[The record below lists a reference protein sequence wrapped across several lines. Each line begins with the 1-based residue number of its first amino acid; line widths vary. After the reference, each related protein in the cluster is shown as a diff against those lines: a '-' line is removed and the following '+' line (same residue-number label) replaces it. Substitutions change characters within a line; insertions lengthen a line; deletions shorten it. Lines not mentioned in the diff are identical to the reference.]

1 MTTTHYIAR
10 HIQSQAKEDRLEN
23 TAKVAVIASAAS
35 FHSPLKGEH
44 MSDQIYV
51 YIALT
56 LYFGGMLLI
65 GYLAYKRTVDHEDY
79 MLGGRDLPPWVAA
92 LSAGASDMS
101 GWLIMGLPG
110 AIYATGLI
118 EAWIAV
124 GLTIGSFL
132 NWKFVAPRLRA
143 YTEVAKNS
151 ITIPSFFENRLHDKS
166 HLLRIISSV
175 IILVFFTLY
184 VSSGMVAGGVFF
196 ENSFDMNYFVGMILV
211 VVITL
216 AYTLFGG
223 FLGASLTDV
232 AQGIMMMVALGVV
245 PVAAILAVGGVGET
259 SQLVETVSPGNLS
272 LIGAGQFT
280 TGAASLIIISG
291 LAWGLG
297 YFGQPHI
304 VVRFM
309 ALRSPHE
316 AKRARRIGM
325 TWMII
330 SLSGAVVSGLI
341 GIAFFH
347 QRGEPLANPE
357 TVVLRMSQIL
367 LHPFISGL
375 VLSAVLAAI
384 MSTFSSQLIVCS
396 SALIEDL
403 YKVIRKTPPPA
414 RQLVILGRLAVLVVA
429 AIAFVLAINPND
441 SILGLVSFAWA
452 GFGASFGPLTLL
464 SLYWRKLTIWGA
476 LAGMAVGAATVFIW
490 KALDTGIYELL
501 PAFVLHVIVAV
512 VVSLVT
518 YRKND
523 AIEAEFDSTV
533 EMVKTK

>member
-1 MTTTHYIAR
+1 
-10 HIQSQAKEDRLEN
+10 
-23 TAKVAVIASAAS
+23 
-35 FHSPLKGEH
+35 
-44 MSDQIYV
+44 MSDQMYIYL
-51 YIALT
+51 ALAIY
-56 LYFGGMLLI
+56 LGGMLLI
-65 GYLAYKRTVDHEDY
+65 GYFAYKRTVDHEDY
-79 MLGGRDLPPWVAA
+79 MLGGRDLPPWAAA

-118 EAWIAV
+118 EGWIAV
-124 GLTIGSFL
+124 GLTIGAFL

-143 YTEVAKNS
+143 YTEVANNS
-151 ITIPSFFENRLHDKS
+151 ITVPSFFENRLHDKS

-175 IILVFFTLY
+175 VILVFFTLY

-196 ENSFDMNYFVGMILV
+196 EDTFGMSYFAGMILV

-216 AYTLFGG
+216 AYTMFGG

-232 AQGIMMMVALGVV
+232 AQGIMMMVALGMV
-245 PVAAILAVGGVGET
+245 PIAGILAIGGVGET
-259 SQLVETVSPGNLS
+259 ANLVETVSPGNLS
-272 LIGAGQFT
+272 LIGAGQFE
-280 TGAASLIIISG
+280 TGAAALIIISG

-316 AKRARRIGM
+316 AQRARRIGM

-330 SLSGAVVSGLI
+330 SLVGAVTTGLI

-367 LHPFISGL
+367 LHPFIAGL

-403 YKVIRKTPPPA
+403 YKVVRRTPPPG
-414 RQLVILGRLAVLVVA
+414 RQLVIMGRVAVLAVA

-452 GFGASFGPLTLL
+452 GFGASFGPLMLL
-464 SLYWRKLTIWGA
+464 SLYWRKLTTWGA
-476 LAGMAVGAATVFIW
+476 LAGMVTGAVTVFIW
-490 KALDTGIYELL
+490 SNLDTGIYELL
-501 PAFVLHVIVAV
+501 PAFVAHVIVAM
-512 VVSLVT
+512 VVSLLT
-518 YRKND
+518 YRKD
-523 AIEAEFDSTV
+523 EVIEAEFTSAVT
-533 EMVKTK
+533 MVKSGKPGNLNSPITGTDDGLLPGV

>member
-1 MTTTHYIAR
+1 
-10 HIQSQAKEDRLEN
+10 
-23 TAKVAVIASAAS
+23 
-35 FHSPLKGEH
+35 
-44 MSDQIYV
+44 MSDQMYIYL
-51 YIALT
+51 ALAI
-56 LYFGGMLLI
+56 YFGGMLLI
-65 GYLAYKRTVDHEDY
+65 GYIAYKRTTDHEDY

-118 EAWIAV
+118 EGWIAV
-124 GLTIGSFL
+124 GLTIGAYL
-132 NWKFVAPRLRA
+132 NWLLVAPRLRA
-143 YTEVAKNS
+143 YTEVANNS

-166 HLLRIISSV
+166 HLLRIISSI
-175 IILVFFTLY
+175 IILIFFTLY

-196 ENSFDMNYFVGMILV
+196 EESFGMDYFWGMALV

-216 AYTLFGG
+216 GYTLFGG
-223 FLGASLTDV
+223 FLGASFTDV
-232 AQGIMMMVALGVV
+232 VQGLMMMVALGLV
-245 PVAAILAVGGVGET
+245 PIAAVLAVGGVGET
-259 SQLVETVSPGNLS
+259 TSTIGTVSPGNLS
-272 LIGAGQFT
+272 LIGAGQFE
-280 TGAASLIIISG
+280 TGAAALIIISG

-304 VVRFM
+304 IVRFM
-309 ALRSPHE
+309 ALRNPQE
-316 AKRARRIGM
+316 AKAARRIGM

-330 SLSGAVVSGLI
+330 SLGGAVVTGLI

-347 QRGEPLANPE
+347 QRGETLENAE

-367 LHPFISGL
+367 LHPLIAGF
-375 VLSAVLAAI
+375 VLAAVLAAI

-403 YKVIRKTPPPA
+403 YKAVRKTPPPGQ
-414 RQLVILGRLAVLVVA
+414 QLVILGRLAVLVIA

-452 GFGASFGPLTLL
+452 GFGASFGPLVIL
-464 SLYWRKLTIWGA
+464 SLFWRKLTTWGA
-476 LAGMAVGAATVFIW
+476 LAGMATGAATVFIW
-490 KALDTGIYELL
+490 KALETGIYELL
-501 PAFVLHVIVAV
+501 PAFIVHVLVAV
-512 VVSLVT
+512 VVSLAT

-523 AIEAEFDSTV
+523 AIQAEFDSTV
-533 EMVKTK
+533 AMVKAK

>member
-1 MTTTHYIAR
+1 
-10 HIQSQAKEDRLEN
+10 
-23 TAKVAVIASAAS
+23 
-35 FHSPLKGEH
+35 

-51 YIALT
+51 YLALGI
-56 LYFGGMLLI
+56 YFGGMLLI
-65 GYLAYKRTVDHEDY
+65 GYLAFRRTKDHEDY

-118 EAWIAV
+118 EAWIAI
-124 GLTIGSFL
+124 GLTIGAFL

-143 YTEVAKNS
+143 YTEVANNS
-151 ITIPSFFENRLHDKS
+151 ITVPSFFENRLHDKS
-166 HLLRIISSV
+166 HALRIISSV

-196 ENSFDMNYFVGMILV
+196 EESFNMDYFAGMALV
-211 VVITL
+211 VAITL
-216 AYTLFGG
+216 GYTLFGG
-223 FLGASLTDV
+223 FLGASFTDV
-232 AQGIMMMVALGVV
+232 VQGLMMMIALGVV
-245 PVAAILAVGGVGET
+245 PVAAILAIGGVGDT
-259 SQLVETVSPGNLS
+259 AHLVETVKPGNLS
-272 LIGAGQFT
+272 IIGSGQFT
-280 TGAASLIIISG
+280 ASAASLIIISG

-309 ALRSPHE
+309 ALRGPHE

-325 TWMII
+325 SWMII
-330 SLSGAVVSGLI
+330 SLAGAVVSGLI

-347 QRGEPLANPE
+347 ERGETLANAE

-367 LHPFISGL
+367 LHPFVAGL

-403 YKVIRKTPPPA
+403 YKVVRRTPPPP
-414 RQLVILGRLAVLVVA
+414 RQLVILGRVAVLAVA
-429 AIAFVLAINPND
+429 IIAFILAIDPND
-441 SILGLVSFAWA
+441 TILGLVSFAWA
-452 GFGASFGPLTLL
+452 GFGASFGPLILL
-464 SLYWRKLTIWGA
+464 SLYWRRLTTAGA
-476 LAGMAVGAATVFIW
+476 LAGMVAGAAMVFIW
-490 KALDTGIYELL
+490 SNLNTGIYELL
-501 PAFVLHVIVAV
+501 PAFVLHLIVAV
-512 VVSLVT
+512 VVSLAT
-518 YRKND
+518 YREN
-523 AIEAEFDSTV
+523 EEVQAEFTSAVD
-533 EMVKTK
+533 MVKSGKPGSLQGPGVGPGAPMLPGR